1 MFYTRFYR
9 HRTTINTLSDNIL
22 LEIFDFCQIEGN
34 SFLPSFRPGSDW
46 LRLVHVC
53 QRWRQIV
60 LVSPRRLDLTLFCT
74 YGTPVR
80 KHLRCLPP
88 FPIVVDYLT
97 FSDPR
102 SPAPYHDDDII
113 AALEHPNRVRSIK
126 LSVTSSLLEM
136 VASVMQEPFPAL
148 TTLWLSSKDGNTP
161 VLPDLLWSDP
171 APNLWQIF
179 LEGISFPALS
189 TLLSSASNLVDL
201 QLKDIPQSG
210 HISPEVM
217 ATALAPLNRLD
228 TLHICFK
235 APISR
240 LQLRSSPV
248 TTRHVL
254 LSLVTFNFRGSS
266 EYLEHLLAQIDTPR
280 LSRIDITY
288 FNQLDFQVPQLS
300 QFIQRMGHVGL
311 AQSRHPHG
319 RIRINSL
326 DVELDFQEE
335 RHPGSHLTLRISCK
349 GLHREKP
356 NSLIVVNFVKF
367 SLN

>member
-1 MFYTRFYR
+1 MASTKHETDKR
-9 HRTTINTLSDNIL
+9 HRLAMTMDMLPVDIL
-22 LEIFDFCQIEGN
+22 LKIFDFCQLN
-34 SFLPSFRPGSDW
+34 STRYGIFYRPGSEW
-46 LRLVHVC
+46 HSLVHVC
-53 QRWRQIV
+53 RRWRHTV
-60 LVSPRRLDLTLFCT
+60 FTSPHRLDLTLFCT

-201 QLKDIPQSG
+201 
-210 HISPEVM
+210 
-217 ATALAPLNRLD
+217 
-228 TLHICFK
+228 
-235 APISR
+235 
-240 LQLRSSPV
+240 
-248 TTRHVL
+248 
-254 LSLVTFNFRGSS
+254 
-266 EYLEHLLAQIDTPR
+266 
-280 LSRIDITY
+280 
-288 FNQLDFQVPQLS
+288 
-300 QFIQRMGHVGL
+300 
-311 AQSRHPHG
+311 
-319 RIRINSL
+319 
-326 DVELDFQEE
+326 
-335 RHPGSHLTLRISCK
+335 
-349 GLHREKP
+349 
-356 NSLIVVNFVKF
+356 
-367 SLN
+367 